1 MMTNIFY
8 FRSISE
14 IGGIETFLYYLSKL
28 FKSYDITIIYSESN
42 KEQLE
47 RLKQSVR
54 CVKYIGQEI
63 ECEKAFFNYNLD
75 IIDKVKAKE
84 YYQIIHGDYKATGI
98 PCNTNSKIT
107 KYLAVSK
114 IAGDSFYKETGI
126 KPETIYNP
134 TAIDSP
140 KKILKLIS
148 ATRLTNEKGYNRM
161 IKLAEKLSKN
171 KIPFEWHV
179 FTNKSDINSDFFIAR
194 KPKLNIINDIAEADY
209 LVQLSDSEGYC
220 YSIVEALSVKTPV
233 ICTNIPVL
241 KEIGVNKN
249 NSYILNMD
257 MSNINVDKIYKEIP
271 KITNYKAPECLLINY
286 IDKIKSKYEEEKRMK
301 YKVRALDTYK
311 RMNVRDEQLDR
322 VPEEGEE
329 FIVNADRLE
338 VLSGN
343 NSYEVKFVEVVE
355 KIEEA
360 EQIETAVKDIKT
372 EKAIKKTT
380 KKKTK

>member
-1 MMTNIFY
+1 MTNIFY
-8 FRSISE
+8 VKSIGE

-28 FKSYDITIIYSESN
+28 YKNYDMTIVYDYAN
-42 KEQLE
+42 REQLA
-47 RLKQSVR
+47 RLKKN
-54 CVKYIGQEI
+54 VKCIKVNGQEI
-63 ECEKAFFNYNLD
+63 ECEKALFNYNLD

-98 PCNTNSKIT
+98 QCNTNAKIT

-114 IAGDSFYKETGI
+114 IAGESFYQETGI
-126 KPETIYNP
+126 KPEVIYNP
-134 TAIDSP
+134 LNIDKP

-148 ATRLTNEKGYNRM
+148 ATRLTSEKGYNRM
-161 IKLAEKLSKN
+161 IKLAKEFSDK

-179 FTNKSDINSDFFIAR
+179 FTNKSDIDSDFFIAR

-220 YSIVEALSVKTPV
+220 YSIVEAMSVGTPV

-271 KITNYKAPECLLINY
+271 EVTNYKAPGCLLINY

-311 RMNVRDEQLDR
+311 RMNVRDKQLDK
-322 VPEEGEE
+322 VPEAGEE

-355 KIEEA
+355 KIEET
-360 EQIETAVKDIKT
+360 EQIKTAVRNVEV

-380 KKKTK
+380 KKAK

>member
-1 MMTNIFY
+1 MTNIFCVK
-8 FRSISE
+8 SIGE

-28 FKSYDITIIYSESN
+28 YKNYDMTIVYDYAN
-42 KEQLE
+42 REQLA
-47 RLKQSVR
+47 RLKKN
-54 CVKYIGQEI
+54 VKCIKFNGQEI

-75 IIDKVKAKE
+75 IINKVKAKE

-98 PCNTNSKIT
+98 QCNTNAKIT

-114 IAGDSFYKETGI
+114 IAGESFYKETGI
-126 KPETIYNP
+126 KPEVIYNP
-134 TAIDSP
+134 LNIDKP

-161 IKLAEKLSKN
+161 IKLAKEFSDK

-179 FTNKSDINSDFFIAR
+179 FTNKSDIDSDFFIAR

-220 YSIVEALSVKTPV
+220 YSIVEAMSVGTPV

-271 KITNYKAPECLLINY
+271 EVTNYKAPGCLLMNY

-311 RMNVRDEQLDR
+311 RMNVRDGQLDK
-322 VPEEGEE
+322 VPEAGEE

-355 KIEEA
+355 KIEET
-360 EQIETAVKDIKT
+360 EQIETAVKKVKT
-372 EKAIKKTT
+372 EKAVKKTT
-380 KKKTK
+380 KKAK

>member
-1 MMTNIFY
+1 MTNIFY
-8 FRSISE
+8 VKSIGE

-28 FKSYDITIIYSESN
+28 YKNYDMTIVYDYAN
-42 KEQLE
+42 REQLA
-47 RLKQSVR
+47 RLKKN
-54 CVKYIGQEI
+54 VKCIKFNGQEI

-98 PCNTNSKIT
+98 QCNTNAKIT

-114 IAGDSFYKETGI
+114 IAGESFYQETGI
-126 KPETIYNP
+126 KPEVIYNP
-134 TAIDSP
+134 LNIDKP

-148 ATRLTNEKGYNRM
+148 ATRLTSEKGYNRM
-161 IKLAEKLSKN
+161 IKLAKEFSDK

-179 FTNKSDINSDFFIAR
+179 FTNKSDIDSDFFIAR

-220 YSIVEALSVKTPV
+220 YSIVEAMSVGTPV

-271 KITNYKAPECLLINY
+271 EVTNYKAPECLLINY

-311 RMNVRDEQLDR
+311 KMNVRDGQLDK
-322 VPEEGEE
+322 VPEAGEE

-355 KIEEA
+355 KIEET
-360 EQIETAVKDIKT
+360 EQIETAVRNVKV

-380 KKKTK
+380 KKVK

>member
-1 MMTNIFY
+1 MTNIFY
-8 FRSISE
+8 VKSIGE

-28 FKSYDITIIYSESN
+28 YKNYDMTIVYDYAN
-42 KEQLE
+42 REQLA
-47 RLKQSVR
+47 RLKKN
-54 CVKYIGQEI
+54 VKCIKFNGQEI

-98 PCNTNSKIT
+98 QCNTNAKIT

-114 IAGDSFYKETGI
+114 IAGESFYQETGI
-126 KPETIYNP
+126 KPEVIYNP
-134 TAIDSP
+134 LNIDKP

-148 ATRLTNEKGYNRM
+148 ATRLTSEKGYNRM
-161 IKLAEKLSKN
+161 IKLAKEFSDK

-179 FTNKSDINSDFFIAR
+179 FTNKSDIDSDFFIAR

-220 YSIVEALSVKTPV
+220 YSIVEAMSVGTPV

-271 KITNYKAPECLLINY
+271 EVTNYKAPRCLLINY

-311 RMNVRDEQLDR
+311 KMNVRDGQLDK
-322 VPEEGEE
+322 VPEAGEE

-355 KIEEA
+355 KIEET
-360 EQIETAVKDIKT
+360 EQIETAVRNVEV

-380 KKKTK
+380 KKSK

>member
-1 MMTNIFY
+1 MTNIFY
-8 FRSISE
+8 VKSIGE

-28 FKSYDITIIYSESN
+28 YKNYDMTIVYDYAN
-42 KEQLE
+42 REQLA
-47 RLKQSVR
+47 RLKKN
-54 CVKYIGQEI
+54 VKCIKFNGQEI

-75 IIDKVKAKE
+75 IIDKIKAKE

-98 PCNTNSKIT
+98 QCNTNAKIT

-114 IAGDSFYKETGI
+114 IAGESFYQETGI
-126 KPETIYNP
+126 KPEVIYNP
-134 TAIDSP
+134 LNIDKP

-148 ATRLTNEKGYNRM
+148 ATRLTSEKGYNRM
-161 IKLAEKLSKN
+161 IKLAKEFSDK

-179 FTNKSDINSDFFIAR
+179 FTNKSDIDSDFFIAR

-220 YSIVEALSVKTPV
+220 YSIVEAMSVGTPV

-271 KITNYKAPECLLINY
+271 EVTNYKAPGCLLINY

-311 RMNVRDEQLDR
+311 RMNVRDKQLDK
-322 VPEEGEE
+322 VPEAGEE

-355 KIEEA
+355 KIEET
-360 EQIETAVKDIKT
+360 EQIETAVRNVEV

-380 KKKTK
+380 KKSK

>member
-1 MMTNIFY
+1 MTNIFY
-8 FRSISE
+8 VKSIGE

-28 FKSYDITIIYSESN
+28 YKNYDMTIVYDYAN
-42 KEQLE
+42 REQLA
-47 RLKQSVR
+47 RLKKN
-54 CVKYIGQEI
+54 VKCIKFNGQEI

-98 PCNTNSKIT
+98 QCNTNAKIT

-114 IAGDSFYKETGI
+114 IAGESFYKETGI
-126 KPETIYNP
+126 KPEVIYNP
-134 TAIDSP
+134 LNIDKP

-161 IKLAEKLSKN
+161 IKLAKEFSDK

-179 FTNKSDINSDFFIAR
+179 FTNKSDIDSDFFIAR

-220 YSIVEALSVKTPV
+220 YSIVEAMSVGTPV

-271 KITNYKAPECLLINY
+271 EVTNYKAPGCLLMNY

-311 RMNVRDEQLDR
+311 RMNVRDGQLDK
-322 VPEEGEE
+322 VPEAGEE

-355 KIEEA
+355 KIEET
-360 EQIETAVKDIKT
+360 EQIETAVKKVKT
-372 EKAIKKTT
+372 EKAVKKTT
-380 KKKTK
+380 KKAK

>member
-1 MMTNIFY
+1 MTNIFY
-8 FRSISE
+8 FKSISE
-14 IGGIETFLYYLSKL
+14 IGDIETFLYYLSKL
-28 FKSYDITIIYSESN
+28 YKNYDVTIIYDYAN
-42 KEQLE
+42 REQLA
-47 RLKQSVR
+47 RLKKN
-54 CVKYIGQEI
+54 VKCIKFSGQEI

-75 IIDKVKAKE
+75 IINKVKAKE
-84 YYQIIHGDYKATGI
+84 YYQIIHGDYKATRI
-98 PCNTNSKIT
+98 QCNTNAKIT

-114 IAGDSFYKETGI
+114 IAGESFYQETGI
-126 KPETIYNP
+126 KPEVIYNP
-134 TAIDSP
+134 LNIDKP

-161 IKLAEKLSKN
+161 FKLAKELSDK

-179 FTNKSDINSDFFIAR
+179 FTNKSDIDSDFFIAR

-220 YSIVEALSVKTPV
+220 YSIVEAMSVGTPV

-271 KITNYKAPECLLINY
+271 KVTNYKAPECLLINY

-301 YKVRALDTYK
+301 YKVRELDTYK
-311 RMNVRDEQLDR
+311 RMNVRDEQLDK
-322 VPEEGEE
+322 VPEAGEE

-343 NSYEVKFVEVVE
+343 NLYEVKFVEVVE
-355 KIEEA
+355 KIEET

>member
-1 MMTNIFY
+1 MTNIFY
-8 FRSISE
+8 FKSISE

-28 FKSYDITIIYSESN
+28 YKNYDVTIIYDYAN
-42 KEQLE
+42 REQLA
-47 RLKQSVR
+47 RLKKN
-54 CVKYIGQEI
+54 VKCIKFNGQEI

-98 PCNTNSKIT
+98 QCNTNTKIT

-114 IAGDSFYKETGI
+114 IAGESFYQETGI
-126 KPETIYNP
+126 KPEIIYNP
-134 TAIDSP
+134 LNIDKP

-161 IKLAEKLSKN
+161 IKLAKELSDK

-179 FTNKSDINSDFFIAR
+179 FTNKSDIDSDFFIAR

-220 YSIVEALSVKTPV
+220 YSIVEALSVGTPV

-241 KEIGVNKN
+241 KEIGVSKN
-249 NSYILNMD
+249 NSYILNLD
-257 MSNINVDKIYKEIP
+257 MFNINVDKIYKEIP
-271 KITNYKAPECLLINY
+271 KVTNYKAPECLLINY

-311 RMNVRDEQLDR
+311 RMNVRDEQLNR
-322 VPEEGEE
+322 VPEPGEE
-329 FIVNADRLE
+329 FIVSTDRLE

-355 KIEEA
+355 KIEET

>member
-1 MMTNIFY
+1 MTNIFY
-8 FRSISE
+8 CKNISE

-28 FKSYDITIIYSESN
+28 YKNYDMTIVYDYAN
-42 KEQLE
+42 REQLA
-47 RLKQSVR
+47 RLKKN
-54 CVKYIGQEI
+54 VKCIKFNGQEI

-98 PCNTNSKIT
+98 QCNTNAKIT

-114 IAGDSFYKETGI
+114 IAGESFYQETGI
-126 KPETIYNP
+126 KPEVIYNP
-134 TAIDSP
+134 LNIDKP

-148 ATRLTNEKGYNRM
+148 ATRLTSEKGYNRM
-161 IKLAEKLSKN
+161 IKLAKEFSDK

-179 FTNKSDINSDFFIAR
+179 FTNKSDIDSDFFIAR

-220 YSIVEALSVKTPV
+220 YSIVEAMSVGTPV

-271 KITNYKAPECLLINY
+271 EVTNYKAPGCLLINY

-311 RMNVRDEQLDR
+311 KMNVRDGQLDK
-322 VPEEGEE
+322 VPEAGEE

-355 KIEEA
+355 KIEET
-360 EQIETAVKDIKT
+360 EQIETAVRNVKV

-380 KKKTK
+380 KKVK

>member
-1 MMTNIFY
+1 MTNIFY
-8 FRSISE
+8 VKSIGE

-28 FKSYDITIIYSESN
+28 YKNYDMTIVYDYAN
-42 KEQLE
+42 REQLA
-47 RLKQSVR
+47 RLKKN
-54 CVKYIGQEI
+54 VKCIKFKGQEI

-98 PCNTNSKIT
+98 QCNTNAKIT

-114 IAGDSFYKETGI
+114 IAGESFYQETGI
-126 KPETIYNP
+126 KPEVIYNP
-134 TAIDSP
+134 LNIDKP

-148 ATRLTNEKGYNRM
+148 ATRLTSEKGYNRM
-161 IKLAEKLSKN
+161 IKLAKEFSDK

-179 FTNKSDINSDFFIAR
+179 FTNKSDIDSDFFIAR

-220 YSIVEALSVKTPV
+220 YSIVEAMSVGTPV

-271 KITNYKAPECLLINY
+271 EVTNYKAPGCLLINY

-311 RMNVRDEQLDR
+311 KMNVRDGQLDK
-322 VPEEGEE
+322 VPEAGEE

-355 KIEEA
+355 KIEET
-360 EQIETAVKDIKT
+360 EQIETAVRNVEV

-380 KKKTK
+380 KKAK

>member
-1 MMTNIFY
+1 MTNIFY
-8 FRSISE
+8 VKSISE

-28 FKSYDITIIYSESN
+28 YKNYDMTIVYDYAN
-42 KEQLE
+42 REQLA
-47 RLKQSVR
+47 RLKKN
-54 CVKYIGQEI
+54 VKCIKFKGQEI

-98 PCNTNSKIT
+98 QCNTNAKIT

-114 IAGDSFYKETGI
+114 IAGESFYQETGI
-126 KPETIYNP
+126 KPEVIYNP
-134 TAIDSP
+134 LNIDKP

-148 ATRLTNEKGYNRM
+148 ATRLTSEKGYNRM
-161 IKLAEKLSKN
+161 IKLAKEFSDK

-179 FTNKSDINSDFFIAR
+179 FTNKSDIDSDFFIAR

-220 YSIVEALSVKTPV
+220 YSIVEAMSVGTPV

-271 KITNYKAPECLLINY
+271 EVTNYKAPGCLLINY

-311 RMNVRDEQLDR
+311 KMNVRDGQLDK
-322 VPEEGEE
+322 VPEAGEE

-355 KIEEA
+355 KIEET
-360 EQIETAVKDIKT
+360 EQIETAVRNVEV

-380 KKKTK
+380 KKAK

>member
-1 MMTNIFY
+1 MTNIFY
-8 FRSISE
+8 CKNISE

-28 FKSYDITIIYSESN
+28 YKNYDMTIVYDYAN
-42 KEQLE
+42 REQLA
-47 RLKQSVR
+47 RLKKN
-54 CVKYIGQEI
+54 VKCIKFNGQEI

-98 PCNTNSKIT
+98 QCNTNAKIT

-114 IAGDSFYKETGI
+114 IAGESFYQETGI
-126 KPETIYNP
+126 KPEVIYNP
-134 TAIDSP
+134 LNIDKP

-161 IKLAEKLSKN
+161 IKLAKELSDK

-179 FTNKSDINSDFFIAR
+179 FTNKSDIDSDFFIAR
-194 KPKLNIINDIAEADY
+194 KPKLNIISDIAEADY

-220 YSIVEALSVKTPV
+220 YSIVEALSVGTPV

-257 MSNINVDKIYKEIP
+257 MSNINADKIYKEIP
-271 KITNYKAPECLLINY
+271 EVTNYKASECLLINY

-311 RMNVRDEQLDR
+311 RMNVKDKQLDK
-322 VPEEGEE
+322 VPEAGEE

-355 KIEEA
+355 KIEET
-360 EQIETAVKDIKT
+360 EQIETAVRNVEV

-380 KKKTK
+380 KKAK

>member
-1 MMTNIFY
+1 MTNIFY
-8 FRSISE
+8 VKSIGE

-28 FKSYDITIIYSESN
+28 YKNYDMTIVYDYAN
-42 KEQLE
+42 REQLA
-47 RLKQSVR
+47 RLKKN
-54 CVKYIGQEI
+54 VKCIKFNGQEI

-98 PCNTNSKIT
+98 QCNTNAKIT

-114 IAGDSFYKETGI
+114 IAGESFYQETGI
-126 KPETIYNP
+126 KPEVIYNP
-134 TAIDSP
+134 LNIDKP

-148 ATRLTNEKGYNRM
+148 ATRLTSEKGYNRM
-161 IKLAEKLSKN
+161 IKLAKEFSDK

-179 FTNKSDINSDFFIAR
+179 FTNKSDIDSDFFIAR

-220 YSIVEALSVKTPV
+220 YSIVEAMSVGTPV

-271 KITNYKAPECLLINY
+271 EVTNYKAPGCLLINY

-311 RMNVRDEQLDR
+311 KMNVRDGQLDK
-322 VPEEGEE
+322 VPEAGEE

-355 KIEEA
+355 KIEET
-360 EQIETAVKDIKT
+360 EQIETAVRNVEV
-372 EKAIKKTT
+372 EKAIKKKT
-380 KKKTK
+380 KKAK

>member
-1 MMTNIFY
+1 MTNIFY
-8 FRSISE
+8 FKSISE

-28 FKSYDITIIYSESN
+28 YKNYDVTIIYDYAN
-42 KEQLE
+42 REQLA
-47 RLKQSVR
+47 RLKKN
-54 CVKYIGQEI
+54 VKCIKFSGQEI
-63 ECEKAFFNYNLD
+63 ECE
-75 IIDKVKAKE
+75 KVKAKE

-98 PCNTNSKIT
+98 QCNTNTKIT

-114 IAGDSFYKETGI
+114 IAGESFYQKTGI
-126 KPETIYNP
+126 KPEIIYNP
-134 TAIDSP
+134 LNIDKP

-161 IKLAEKLSKN
+161 IKLAKELSDK

-179 FTNKSDINSDFFIAR
+179 FTNKSDIDSDFFIAR

-220 YSIVEALSVKTPV
+220 YSIVEAMSVGTPV

-271 KITNYKAPECLLINY
+271 KVTNYKAPECLLINY

-311 RMNVRDEQLDR
+311 RMNVRDEQLDK
-322 VPEEGEE
+322 VPEAGEE

-343 NSYEVKFVEVVE
+343 NLYEVKFVEVVK
-355 KIEEA
+355 KIEET

>member
-1 MMTNIFY
+1 MTNIFY
-8 FRSISE
+8 FKSISE

-28 FKSYDITIIYSESN
+28 YKNYDVTIIYDYAN
-42 KEQLE
+42 REQLA
-47 RLKQSVR
+47 RLKKN
-54 CVKYIGQEI
+54 VKCIKFSGQEI

-84 YYQIIHGDYKATGI
+84 YYQIIHGDYKATRI
-98 PCNTNSKIT
+98 QCNTNAKIT

-114 IAGDSFYKETGI
+114 IAGESFYQETGI
-126 KPETIYNP
+126 KPEVIYNP
-134 TAIDSP
+134 LNIDKP

-161 IKLAEKLSKN
+161 FKLAKELSDK

-179 FTNKSDINSDFFIAR
+179 FTNKSDIDSDFFIAR

-220 YSIVEALSVKTPV
+220 YSIVEAMSVGTPV

-271 KITNYKAPECLLINY
+271 KVTNYKAPECLLINY

-311 RMNVRDEQLDR
+311 KMNIRDEQLNR
-322 VPEEGEE
+322 VPEPGEE
-329 FIVNADRLE
+329 FIVSTDRLE

-355 KIEEA
+355 KIEET

>member
-1 MMTNIFY
+1 MTNIFY
-8 FRSISE
+8 VKSISE

-28 FKSYDITIIYSESN
+28 YKNYDMTIVYDYAN
-42 KEQLE
+42 REQLA
-47 RLKQSVR
+47 RLKKN
-54 CVKYIGQEI
+54 VKCIKFKGQEI

-98 PCNTNSKIT
+98 QCNTNAKIT

-114 IAGDSFYKETGI
+114 IAGESFYQETGI
-126 KPETIYNP
+126 KPEVIYNP
-134 TAIDSP
+134 LNIDKP

-148 ATRLTNEKGYNRM
+148 ATRLTSEKGYNRM
-161 IKLAEKLSKN
+161 IKLAKEFSDK

-179 FTNKSDINSDFFIAR
+179 FTNKSDIDSDFFIAR

-220 YSIVEALSVKTPV
+220 YSIVEAMSVGTPV

-257 MSNINVDKIYKEIP
+257 MSNINVYKIYKEIP
-271 KITNYKAPECLLINY
+271 EVTNYKAPECLLINY

-311 RMNVRDEQLDR
+311 KMNVRDGQLDK
-322 VPEEGEE
+322 VPEAGEE

-355 KIEEA
+355 KIEET
-360 EQIETAVKDIKT
+360 EQIETAVRNVKV

-380 KKKTK
+380 KKAK

>member
-1 MMTNIFY
+1 MTNIFY
-8 FRSISE
+8 FKSISE

-28 FKSYDITIIYSESN
+28 YKNYDVTIIYDYAN
-42 KEQLE
+42 REQLA
-47 RLKQSVR
+47 RLKKN
-54 CVKYIGQEI
+54 VKCIKFSGQEI

-84 YYQIIHGDYKATGI
+84 YYQIIHGDYKATRI
-98 PCNTNSKIT
+98 QCNTNAKIT

-114 IAGDSFYKETGI
+114 IAGESFYQETGI
-126 KPETIYNP
+126 KPEVIYNP
-134 TAIDSP
+134 LNIDKP

-161 IKLAEKLSKN
+161 FKLAKELSDK

-179 FTNKSDINSDFFIAR
+179 FTNKSDIDSDFFIAR

-220 YSIVEALSVKTPV
+220 YSIVEAMSVGTPV

-271 KITNYKAPECLLINY
+271 KVTNYKAPECLLINY

-311 RMNVRDEQLDR
+311 RMNVRDEQLNR
-322 VPEEGEE
+322 VPEPGEE
-329 FIVNADRLE
+329 FIVSTDRLE

-355 KIEEA
+355 KIEET

>member
-1 MMTNIFY
+1 MTNIFY
-8 FRSISE
+8 VKSIGE

-28 FKSYDITIIYSESN
+28 YKNYDMTIVYDYAN
-42 KEQLE
+42 REQLA
-47 RLKQSVR
+47 RLKKN
-54 CVKYIGQEI
+54 VKCIKFNGQEI

-98 PCNTNSKIT
+98 QCNTNAKIT

-114 IAGDSFYKETGI
+114 IAGESFYQETGI
-126 KPETIYNP
+126 KPEVIYNP
-134 TAIDSP
+134 LNIDKP

-148 ATRLTNEKGYNRM
+148 ATRLTSEKGYNRM
-161 IKLAEKLSKN
+161 IKLAKEFSDK

-179 FTNKSDINSDFFIAR
+179 FTNKSDIDSDFFIAR

-271 KITNYKAPECLLINY
+271 EVTNYKAPGCLLINY

-311 RMNVRDEQLDR
+311 KMNVRDGQLDK
-322 VPEEGEE
+322 VPEAGEE

-355 KIEEA
+355 KIEET
-360 EQIETAVKDIKT
+360 EQIETAVRNVEV

-380 KKKTK
+380 KKSK

>member
-1 MMTNIFY
+1 MTNIFY
-8 FRSISE
+8 VKSIGE

-28 FKSYDITIIYSESN
+28 YKNYDMTIVYDYAN
-42 KEQLE
+42 REQLA
-47 RLKQSVR
+47 RLKKN
-54 CVKYIGQEI
+54 VKCIKFKGQEI

-84 YYQIIHGDYKATGI
+84 YYQIIHGDYKATDI
-98 PCNTNSKIT
+98 QCNTNAKIT

-114 IAGDSFYKETGI
+114 IAGESFYQETGI
-126 KPETIYNP
+126 KPEVIYNP
-134 TAIDSP
+134 LNIDKP

-148 ATRLTNEKGYNRM
+148 ATRLTSEKGYNRM
-161 IKLAEKLSKN
+161 IKLAKEFSDK

-179 FTNKSDINSDFFIAR
+179 FTNKSDIDSDFFIAR

-220 YSIVEALSVKTPV
+220 YSIVEAMSVGTPV

-271 KITNYKAPECLLINY
+271 EVTNYKAPGCLLINY

-311 RMNVRDEQLDR
+311 KMNVRDGQLDK
-322 VPEEGEE
+322 VPEAGEE

-355 KIEEA
+355 KIEET
-360 EQIETAVKDIKT
+360 EQIETAVRNVEV

-380 KKKTK
+380 KKAK

>member
-1 MMTNIFY
+1 MTNIFY
-8 FRSISE
+8 FKSISE

-28 FKSYDITIIYSESN
+28 YKNYDVTIIYDYAN
-42 KEQLE
+42 REQLA
-47 RLKQSVR
+47 RLKKN
-54 CVKYIGQEI
+54 VKCIKFSGQEI
-63 ECEKAFFNYNLD
+63 KCEKAFFNYNLD

-98 PCNTNSKIT
+98 KCNTNTKIT

-114 IAGDSFYKETGI
+114 IAGESFYQKTGI
-126 KPETIYNP
+126 KPEIIYNP
-134 TAIDSP
+134 LNIDKP

-161 IKLAEKLSKN
+161 IKLAKELSDK

-179 FTNKSDINSDFFIAR
+179 FTNKSDIDSDFFIAR

-220 YSIVEALSVKTPV
+220 YSIVEALSVRTPV
-233 ICTNIPVL
+233 ICTDIPVI
-241 KEIGVNKN
+241 KEIGVNEN

-257 MSNINVDKIYKEIP
+257 MSNTNVDEIYKKIP
-271 KITNYKAPECLLINY
+271 KIENYKAPECLLLNY
-286 IDKIKSKYEEEKRMK
+286 INKTKSKYEEERKMK
-301 YKVRALDTYK
+301 YKVKALDTYK
-311 RMNVRDEQLDR
+311 KMNIRDEQLDK
-322 VPEEGEE
+322 VPDEGEE

-343 NSYEVKFVEVVE
+343 NSYGVKFVEVVE
-355 KIEEA
+355 KLEEIEKV
-360 EQIETAVKDIKT
+360 ETAVKNIT
-372 EKAIKKTT
+372 AEKAIKKTT

>member
-1 MMTNIFY
+1 MTNIFY
-8 FRSISE
+8 FKSISE

-28 FKSYDITIIYSESN
+28 YKNYDVTIIYDYAN
-42 KEQLE
+42 REQLA
-47 RLKQSVR
+47 RLKKN
-54 CVKYIGQEI
+54 VKCIKFSGQEI

-84 YYQIIHGDYKATGI
+84 YYQIIHGDYKATRI
-98 PCNTNSKIT
+98 QCNTNAKIT

-114 IAGDSFYKETGI
+114 IAGESFYQETGI
-126 KPETIYNP
+126 KPEVIYNP
-134 TAIDSP
+134 LNIDKP

-161 IKLAEKLSKN
+161 IKLAKELSDN

-179 FTNKSDINSDFFIAR
+179 FTNKSDIDSDFFIVR

-220 YSIVEALSVKTPV
+220 YSIVEALSVRTPV

-241 KEIGVNKN
+241 KEIGVSKN
-249 NSYILNMD
+249 NSYILNLD
-257 MSNINVDKIYKEIP
+257 MSDINVDEIYKEIP
-271 KITNYKAPECLLINY
+271 KVTNYKAPECLLINY
-286 IDKIKSKYEEEKRMK
+286 IDKTKSKYEEERGMK

-311 RMNVRDEQLDR
+311 KMNIRDEQLNR
-322 VPEEGEE
+322 VPEPGEE
-329 FIVNADRLE
+329 FIVSTDRLE
-338 VLSGN
+338 TLDGN
-343 NSYEVKFVEVVE
+343 NNYELKFVEVIE

-360 EQIETAVKDIKT
+360 EKIETAVRNVEV

>member
-1 MMTNIFY
+1 MTNIFY
-8 FRSISE
+8 FRNISK
-14 IGGIETFLYYLSKL
+14 IGGIETFLYYMAKL
-28 FKSYDITIIYSESN
+28 YSIYDITIIYKQADE
-42 KEQLE
+42 EQLK
-47 RLKQSVR
+47 RLKKY
-54 CVKYIGQEI
+54 VKCIKYYEQEI
-63 ECEKAFFNYNLD
+63 ECQKAFFNYNLD

-98 PCNTNSKIT
+98 PCNTNPKIT

-114 IAGDSFYKETGI
+114 IAADSFFEETGI

-134 TAIDSP
+134 LSIDSP

-161 IKLAEKLSKN
+161 IKLAEELTKN

-194 KPKLNIINDIAEADY
+194 KPKLSIIDYIAEADY

-220 YSIVEALSVKTPV
+220 YSIVEALSVRTPV
-233 ICTNIPVL
+233 ICTDIPVI
-241 KEIGVNKN
+241 KEIGVNEN

-271 KITNYKAPECLLINY
+271 KIESYKAPECLLLNY
-286 IDKIKSKYEEEKRMK
+286 INKTKSKYQEERKMK
-301 YKVRALDTYK
+301 YKVKALDTYK
-311 RMNVRDEQLDR
+311 RMNVRDEQLDK
-322 VPEEGEE
+322 VPDEGEE

-343 NSYEVKFVEVVE
+343 NSYGVKFVEVVE
-355 KIEEA
+355 KLEEIEKV
-360 EQIETAVKDIKT
+360 ETAVRNIT
-372 EKAIKKTT
+372 AEKAIKKTT